1 MPNLCI
7 TRGTSP
13 TFTFILP
20 NSYSTVSSAIITFAQ
35 RRIGY
40 KVEKSLSHCTVSDGK
55 LTLKLGQ
62 GETIAFKKGAAEMQI
77 RLGFGGEAYASPIY
91 RIRIR
96 DILSDEVLKL

>member
-40 KVEKSLSHCTVSDGK
+40 KVEKALSDCTVSDGK
-55 LTLKLGQ
+55 LTLKLTQ
-62 GETIAFKKGAAEMQI
+62 DDTIAFKRGTAELQL
-77 RLGFGGEAYASPIY
+77 RLGFGGNAYASPIY
-91 RIRIR
+91 RFKVR
-96 DILSDEVLKL
+96 DILSDEVIKL